1 LGYYNYLYGTD
12 RQQNGKSY
20 DSHTIDVDKRQ
31 KMAAQVGVD
40 YFIDEKN
47 TVGFLANGNFIFGGG
62 LTNTAT
68 AITTPPST
76 TVEET
81 LDAINDYY
89 GQNTK
94 RYNFNLNYKY
104 EDTIGHSLNI
114 DTDYGLFG
122 KWNKNLQS
130 NIYRDNQHVVTDENL
145 YRTLNDIDIDLKGL
159 KIDYATRLWGGKLET
174 GAKYSAVGSK
184 NNANFYHV
192 KQSKDS
198 LDNRRSNDF
207 HFDEHISSAY
217 VDYKRSIGAW
227 SLQGGLR
234 LEYASSNGTLLYQ
247 EYGAGLNEHINRKF
261 TNFFP
266 FFSIATQLTAKTDT
280 VFVLCQTYRKTS
292 ISGSQ
297 SFCIYA

>member
-1 LGYYNYLYGTD
+1 
-12 RQQNGKSY
+12 
-20 DSHTIDVDKRQ
+20 
-31 KMAAQVGVD
+31 
-40 YFIDEKN
+40 
-47 TVGFLANGNFIFGGG
+47 
-62 LTNTAT
+62 
-68 AITTPPST
+68 
-76 TVEET
+76 
-81 LDAINDYY
+81 
-89 GQNTK
+89 
-94 RYNFNLNYKY
+94 
-104 EDTIGHSLNI
+104 
-114 DTDYGLFG
+114 
-122 KWNKNLQS
+122 LQS
-130 NIYRDNQHVVTDENL
+130 NIYRDNQYVVTDENL

-266 FFSIATQLTAKTDT
+266 FFSIATQLTAKQTLSLSYAKRIERPAYQDLNP
-280 VFVLCQTYRKTS
+280 FVYMLDEL
-292 ISGSQ
+292 
-297 SFCIYA
+297 SFWKGTPSWYLH